1 VGRVRVRQIPCL
13 RSWLSVPTPTTST
26 PNGMP
31 IFTNGAMPSWLL
43 EPTSIGL
50 GVDAGNVCQ
59 YADCTGDPE
68 APGRLDEVTFLL
80 ERCYQADT

>member
-1 VGRVRVRQIPCL
+1 VLIL
-13 RSWLSVPTPTTST
+13 
-26 PNGMP
+26 
-31 IFTNGAMPSWLL
+31 TNGAMPSWLL

-59 YADCTGDPE
+59 YADCSGDPE

-80 ERCYQADT
+80 ERCYQADTWPWRAASTFTGDIGVTETQNARLEL